1 MATQIKSTDAVPL
14 PSNPGHK
21 LRADAAN
28 AWERANAAAGL
39 TPELTD
45 SFRPVEVQER
55 IFRERYVAG
64 NHAGKPGFTN
74 DVRTWNGVK
83 YTRKAG
89 TAAAA
94 VPGTS
99 NHGGGLAVDVRTS
112 RNAATRPRPVVVFTG
127 FNDVDRL
134 NWLKAAKPHGW
145 ADDEGRSVNEPWHLT
160 YYPARDQHKG
170 QPSTPPTPKVCP
182 TCGK

>member
-1 MATQIKSTDAVPL
+1 MATQIKATETTPL
-14 PSNPGHK
+14 PDNPGHK
-21 LRADAAN
+21 LRADAAA
-28 AWERANAAAGL
+28 AWQRANREAGI

-45 SFRPVEVQER
+45 SYRPVEIQER
-55 IFRERYVAG
+55 IFRERYVPG
-64 NHAGKPGFTN
+64 NHAGKAGFTN
-74 DVRTWNGVK
+74 DVRTWNGTK
-83 YTRKAG
+83 WTRKAG

-112 RNAATRPRPVVVFTG
+112 RNAATRSRPFVVFTS
-127 FNDVDRL
+127 FTDPDRL
-134 NWLKAAKPHGW
+134 AWLKAAKPHGW

-170 QPSTPPTPKVCP
+170 QPAPVAPKVCP